1 MSGHS
6 KFKTIMHKK
15 GAEDAKRSKV
25 FSRLV
30 REITVAAKIGG
41 PDEEHNPRLRAAIIA
56 AKAENMPKDNID
68 KAIKKASSSLDADN
82 IEEIRYEGFGPKG
95 VAFIIECFTDN
106 KNRTAADIRSFLKRS
121 GGDLGAAGSVSFLF
135 DRVGLIKFSKE
146 GISFDELFEE
156 GINAG
161 AEDIEEFDDE
171 FEITSS
177 VENFANTRDTLMQK
191 FGDPKFANLVWIPK
205 NTIKLSSSEIA
216 AIDKLEDTL
225 DDYDSV
231 QNVYSNYEIID
242 EE

>member
-6 KFKTIMHKK
+6 KFKTIMHRK
-15 GAEDAKRSKV
+15 GAEDARRSKV

-121 GGDLGAAGSVSFLF
+121 GGDLGATGSVAFLF
-135 DRVGLIKFSKE
+135 DRVGIIKFKKE
-146 GISFDELFEE
+146 GINFDELFEE
-156 GINAG
+156 GLNAG
-161 AEDIEEFDDE
+161 ADEIEEFDDE
-171 FEITSS
+171 FEITCS
-177 VENFANTRDTLMQK
+177 VENFSNTRDMLMKK
-191 FGDPKFANLVWIPK
+191 FGDPKFANLVWVPK
-205 NTIKLSSSEIA
+205 TTVKLNSSEMA
-216 AIDKLEDTL
+216 AIEKLEDSL
-225 DDYDSV
+225 DDCDSV

-242 EE
+242 QE

>member
-6 KFKTIMHKK
+6 KFKTIMHRK
-15 GAEDAKRSKV
+15 GAEDARRSKV

-95 VAFIIECFTDN
+95 IAFIIECFTDN

-121 GGDLGAAGSVSFLF
+121 GGDLGATGSVAFLF
-135 DRVGLIKFSKE
+135 DRVGIIKFKKE
-146 GISFDELFEE
+146 GINFDELFEE
-156 GINAG
+156 GLNAG
-161 AEDIEEFDDE
+161 ADEIEEFDDE
-171 FEITSS
+171 FEITCS
-177 VENFANTRDTLMQK
+177 VENFSNTRDTLMKK
-191 FGDPKFANLVWIPK
+191 FGDPKFANLVWVPK
-205 NTIKLSSSEIA
+205 TTVKLNSSEMA
-216 AIDKLEDTL
+216 AIEKLEDSL
-225 DDYDSV
+225 DDCDSV

-242 EE
+242 QE

>member
-6 KFKTIMHKK
+6 KFKTIMHRK
-15 GAEDAKRSKV
+15 GAEDARRSKV

-41 PDEEHNPRLRAAIIA
+41 ADEEHNPRLRAAIIA

-68 KAIKKASSSLDADN
+68 KAIKKASSSLDTDN

-121 GGDLGAAGSVSFLF
+121 GGDLGATGSVSFLF
-135 DRVGLIKFSKE
+135 DRVGIIKFKKD
-146 GISFDELFEE
+146 GINFDDLFEE

-161 AEDIEEFDDE
+161 ADEIDDFDDE
-171 FEITSS
+171 FEITCS
-177 VENFANTRDTLMQK
+177 VENFSNTRDALMKK
-191 FGDPKFANLVWIPK
+191 FGNPKFANLVWVPK
-205 NTIKLSSSEIA
+205 TTVKLHGSEMA
-216 AIDKLEDTL
+216 AIEKLEDSL
-225 DDYDSV
+225 DDCDSV
-231 QNVYSNYEIID
+231 QNVFSNYEIID
-242 EE
+242 QE